1 MLVTIMPKKV
11 LLFFTLLCILSCS
24 QNAEKPVYK
33 ITAEKRTLSDVYIF
47 GIHPYKNPKAM
58 LEAYY
63 PIVQYI
69 NEQLGDIEIQL
80 EMSKEYSDFENK
92 LHKRQFHF
100 ALPNPY
106 QAINAIR
113 VGYDVI
119 AKMSPDDDF
128 RGIIVARKDRHIR
141 SVKDLKGK
149 KISYP
154 SATALAAA
162 MMPKMMLYEMGI
174 NPDKESIPVY
184 VGSQESSILNAYYGD
199 TFAAA
204 TWPVP
209 WRLFKKKHPSM
220 AQEMEVVW
228 KTKTLPNCPIV
239 VRTDIDKD
247 VVKRFL
253 EALDKMNND
262 KKAEIYLENLEI
274 ERFERSDNKTYEPV
288 ERFVKRYNLTF
299 GSVK

>member
-1 MLVTIMPKKV
+1 M
-11 LLFFTLLCILSCS
+11 SCS
-24 QNAEKPVYK
+24 QNAEKPAYK
-33 ITAEKRTLSDVYIF
+33 ITAEKGNPLNVCIF

-63 PIVQYI
+63 PIVQYL

-80 EMSKEYSDFENK
+80 EMSKDYSDFEKK
-92 LHKRQFHF
+92 LYNRQFHF

-106 QAINAIR
+106 QAINAIK

-174 NPDKESIPVY
+174 NPEKETISVY

-228 KTKTLPNCPIV
+228 KTKPLPNNAIV
-239 VRTDIDKD
+239 VRTDVDKD
-247 VVKRFL
+247 VVRRFL
-253 EALDKMNND
+253 EALEKMNND
-262 KKAEIYLENLEI
+262 KKAVIYFENLEI
-274 ERFERSDNKTYEPV
+274 ERFERADNKTYDPV
-288 ERFVKRYNLTF
+288 ERFVKRYNLTL
-299 GSVK
+299 GKVK